1 MISVKRGDSGMT
13 NSKTSVY
20 SEKLNGEIEID
31 VNDYNVQFVYS
42 DDSVNNEEWSNG
54 YWNRD
59 LGDYWN
65 RSW

>member
-1 MISVKRGDSGMT
+1 MS

-31 VNDYNVQFVYS
+31 VNACNDFNVQFVYS
-42 DDSVNNEEWSNG
+42 DDSLNTEEWSNG

>member
-1 MISVKRGDSGMT
+1 MS

-31 VNDYNVQFVYS
+31 VNDFNVQFVYS

>member
-1 MISVKRGDSGMT
+1 MT

>member
-1 MISVKRGDSGMT
+1 MS

-31 VNDYNVQFVYS
+31 VNDSNVQFAYS
-42 DDSVNNEEWSNG
+42 DDSVNSEEWSNG